1 MEGNGYIW
9 SIVGSMSPFD
19 NECLGEGI
27 LTLDKFLVKFIFLVF
42 SFPLTF
48 YYVFWIFSES
58 AAVVSGNVFQKN

>member
-9 SIVGSMSPFD
+9 SIVDSMSPFD
-19 NECLGEGI
+19 NECLGKGI

-48 YYVFWIFSES
+48 YYVF
-58 AAVVSGNVFQKN
+58 